1 MNFILGFL
9 CVIIFTALCSI
20 IYVFGSENEDNE
32 IH

>member
-9 CVIIFTALCSI
+9 CVIIFTALCTT
-20 IYVFGSENEDNE
+20 IYVFNDNNEDNE